1 MKKYIYIAI
10 ISIITILG
18 LTVGIQSYKIN
29 RYKADLSQS
38 SATIAAYAAENSRI
52 KESNK
57 EFQLKVDDLKYSTD
71 SLMNKMDSIRRE
83 LKIKDKEIRRLGYI
97 ASTAHKTD
105 TIHFRDTIF
114 REPNFKRDTTIT
126 DNNGW
131 YRCDVGLEY
140 PDKISVT
147 PTFKSEKYV
156 ITSSKKETIKP
167 AKKCWLARLFQKK
180 HNVIT
185 VDVVENNPF
194 ITNNKERFIT
204 IVD

>member
-10 ISIITILG
+10 ISLIAILG
-18 LTVGIQSYKIN
+18 LVVGIQSYKIKK
-29 RYKADLSQS
+29 YKTDLTQS
-38 SATIAAYAAENSRI
+38 ATTIAAYAAENSKI

-57 EFQLKVDDLKYSTD
+57 EFQLTIDNLKYSTD
-71 SLMNKMDSIRRE
+71 SLMSKMDSARRA
-83 LKIKDKEIRRLGYI
+83 LRIKDKEIKRLGYI
-97 ASTAHKTD
+97 ASTAHRTD
-105 TIHFRDTIF
+105 TIRFRDTLF
-114 REPNFKRDTTIT
+114 RDPSFSKDTTIT

-140 PDKISVT
+140 PNKISIS

-156 ITSSKKETIKP
+156 VTSVKKETVGP
-167 AKKCWLARLFQKK
+167 RKKCWLARLFQKK
-180 HNVIT
+180 HDVVTI
-185 VDVVENNPF
+185 DVVENNPF